1 MLKKILE
8 KELGE
13 VTDEE
18 LQFARQGMKDEKQM
32 KGLVLQKGERLDLLA
47 HYIMFYRQYLKG

>member
-13 VTDEE
+13 VTNEE
-18 LQFARQGMKDEKQM
+18 LQFAKQGVKDERQM
-32 KGLVLQKGERLDLLA
+32 KGLVFTQKGERLDLLA
-47 HYIMFYRQYLKG
+47 HYILFYRRYIA